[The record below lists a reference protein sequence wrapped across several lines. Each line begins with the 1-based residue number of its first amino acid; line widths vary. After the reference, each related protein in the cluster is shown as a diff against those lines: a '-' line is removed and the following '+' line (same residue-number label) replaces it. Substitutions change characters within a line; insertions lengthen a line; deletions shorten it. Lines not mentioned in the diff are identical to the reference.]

1 MATATQENQA
11 SAEEEESHVHF
22 VVKEVEAVES
32 HEACYPGSNAGSVY
46 ILRQ

>member
-11 SAEEEESHVHF
+11 SAEEESHVHF